1 MKSKKF
7 VSDRLVKIFSYA
19 FITFVSLACLYPL
32 LMVLGVSFSDN
43 TAVVQHGYKVI
54 PEIFSLD
61 TYVYLFSFLII
72 VTKVNPSCSTSSSII
87 SKFNFL

>member
-7 VSDRLVKIFSYA
+7 VSDRLVKLFSYS

-54 PEIFSLD
+54 PEVFSLEMNLEG
-61 TYVYLFSFLII
+61 VLCGS
-72 VTKVNPSCSTSSSII
+72 VNNGEIEGGDADEI
-87 SKFNFL
+87 